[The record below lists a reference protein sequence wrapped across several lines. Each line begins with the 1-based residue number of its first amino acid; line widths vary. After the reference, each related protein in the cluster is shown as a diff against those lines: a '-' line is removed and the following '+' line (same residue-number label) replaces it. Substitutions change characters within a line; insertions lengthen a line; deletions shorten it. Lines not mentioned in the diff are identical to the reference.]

1 MSLILRKMDFVV
13 METSCYMRKR
23 TMMDYK
29 GDPSLNAS
37 ALPEFEIC

>member
-1 MSLILRKMDFVV
+1 MTLRKKDSVV
-13 METSCYMRKR
+13 METACYMRKR

-29 GDPSLNAS
+29 GDTSLNAS